1 MQHKQS
7 LPTPLI
13 PASMTQDSRRG
24 RSQSNLAFALRKLP
38 PDRRADAL
46 VFYDFCRLVDDIA
59 DAPDIPQPE
68 RQAALDA
75 WKFALLSASSEI
87 PEALAQMIIRYE
99 IDPALLVEV
108 VDGVSRDIEPLEFQ
122 TFDELR
128 GYCWQVASA
137 VGLVSIRIFGI
148 PAPHGVEFAENLGIA
163 LQLTNIIRDVGEDAG
178 NGRVYLPEED
188 LKRFGVTRAQ
198 ILEKQNSA
206 DFESLVKYQIAR
218 ARTYYNLAEACAP
231 TAWPNAM
238 RPCRLMTKIYST
250 LLEKIAGG
258 RESVLTKRYRL
269 SPAEKLWHLL
279 RT

>member
-7 LPTPLI
+7 LPSPLI

-24 RSQSNLAFALRKLP
+24 RNQSNLAFALRKLP

-75 WKFALLSASSEI
+75 WKFALVSASSEI

-108 VDGVSRDIEPLEFQ
+108 VDGVSRDIEPIEFQ
-122 TFDELR
+122 TFEELR

-148 PAPHGVEFAENLGIA
+148 PAPDGVEFAENLGIA

-198 ILEKQNSA
+198 ILAKQNSA

-218 ARTYYNLAEACAP
+218 ARTYYDLAEACAP
-231 TAWPNAM
+231 TVWPNAM
-238 RPCRLMTKIYST
+238 RPSRLMAKIYST
-250 LLEKIAGG
+250 LLEKIADGS
-258 RESVLTKRYRL
+258 ESVLTKRYRL